1 MDKPETQ
8 LKGCLAILFVK
19 APREGTVKTR
29 LAVNVGPAKAC
40 AIYQSLVEIAC
51 RALAPFDHVEIRFTP
66 DEYGDEIQHWL
77 RKNWQAKPQGE
88 GNLGEKLQRAF
99 TEGFDNGSNKV
110 VVIGS
115 DCPAITTQDISDAFT
130 ALDETHIVFGPAT
143 DGGYWLIGL
152 NQDYPALFDNVR
164 WSTEHTLSDTISNVK
179 KLDLKTSKLRLH
191 SDIDTIEDWENW
203 NQTHQ

>member
-1 MDKPETQ
+1 MDKSETQ
-8 LKGCLAILFVK
+8 LKGCLAVLFVK

-29 LAVNVGPAKAC
+29 LAANVGPAKAC
-40 AIYQSLVEIAC
+40 TIYQSLVEIAC

-66 DEYGDEIQHWL
+66 DESGDEIQHWL

-99 TEGFDNGSNKV
+99 TEGFQNGFDKV
-110 VVIGS
+110 VIIGS
-115 DCPAITTQDISDAFT
+115 DCPANTTQDISDAFT
-130 ALDETHIVFGPAT
+130 ALDGTQIVFGPAT

-152 NQDYPALFDNVR
+152 NQNYPALFDNVR
-164 WSTEHTLSDTISNVK
+164 WSTEQTLSDTISNVK
-179 KLDLKTSKLRLH
+179 KLDLKTSQLRLH